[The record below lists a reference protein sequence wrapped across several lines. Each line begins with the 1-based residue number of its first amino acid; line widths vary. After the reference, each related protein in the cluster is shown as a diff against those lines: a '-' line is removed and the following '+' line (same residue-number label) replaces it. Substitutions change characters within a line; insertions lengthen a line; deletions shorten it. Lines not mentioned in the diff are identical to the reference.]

1 MNPSLLPW
9 FALLDSPG
17 TPVALD
23 LARAGWT
30 LLFLGVTLTP
40 IVLIGLK
47 VGTLQDRRK
56 RRLRRMREERERR
69 VTHAHFPGP
78 R

>member
-9 FALLDSPG
+9 FVLLDSPG

-30 LLFLGVTLTP
+30 LLFLGVTLTFV
-40 IVLIGLK
+40 VLIGLW
-47 VGTLQDRRK
+47 VGTPRDRRE
-56 RRLRRMREERERR
+56 RRLGRMREERERR